1 MKQHFYETRY
11 FIGHEKH
18 KMDIYIYMYRCI
30 YVRLKVLCI
39 LAATMASKLEK
50 RAQQY

>member
-18 KMDIYIYMYRCI
+18 KMDIYIYVQVHICTVESFMYLGRNHG
-30 YVRLKVLCI
+30 L
-39 LAATMASKLEK
+39 
-50 RAQQY
+50 

>member
-18 KMDIYIYMYRCI
+18 KMDIYIYI
-30 YVRLKVLCI
+30 YVQVHICTVESFMYLGRNHGL
-39 LAATMASKLEK
+39 
-50 RAQQY
+50 

>member
-18 KMDIYIYMYRCI
+18 KMDIYIYICTGAYMYG
-30 YVRLKVLCI
+30 
-39 LAATMASKLEK
+39 
-50 RAQQY
+50 